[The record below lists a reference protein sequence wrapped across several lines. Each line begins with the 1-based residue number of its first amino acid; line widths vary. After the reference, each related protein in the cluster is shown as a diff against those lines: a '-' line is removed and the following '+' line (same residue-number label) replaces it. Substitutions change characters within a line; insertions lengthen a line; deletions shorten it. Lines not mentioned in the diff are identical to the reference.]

1 LVKPVLR
8 ILIIL
13 ALVFSAF
20 IGKAQ
25 NRDSSVQRSDTVRT
39 AVKAASPKSTPVVK
53 SAARIELEKMPRR
66 AAIRSAII
74 PGWGQLTN
82 RRWWKLPLVYG
93 GFVGL
98 ALVYDFNQTNYK
110 IFLTE
115 AQNREFNEANPALDP
130 RPVNPAYQHLLTTGI
145 ISIKDS
151 YRRDRDL
158 TILAG
163 AAFYAITIIDA
174 YVDAKFFRFDITDE
188 LALKVKPTLQ
198 AAPGYAAFASPVPSV
213 KLSLAL
219 TK

>member
-1 LVKPVLR
+1 MPVLR
-8 ILIIL
+8 IIIISIFIYAVTPVMAQEKDS
-13 ALVFSAF
+13 ALV
-20 IGKAQ
+20 
-25 NRDSSVQRSDTVRT
+25 VQDTVIRT
-39 AVKAASPKSTPVVK
+39 AKPAPTKSAPAVK
-53 SAARIELEKMPRR
+53 SLERIELEKMPHK

-93 GFVGL
+93 GFVGI

-115 AQNREFNEANPALDP
+115 AQNREYNTLHPKDTP
-130 RPVNPAYQHLLTTGI
+130 RPTIPGYTRYPTSGI
-145 ISIKDS
+145 ITIKDG
-151 YRRDRDL
+151 YRRNRDL

-188 LALKVKPTLQ
+188 LAIKVKPALQ
-198 AAPGYAAFASPVPSV
+198 PQPPSNAFTSPVPSV
-213 KLSLAL
+213 KVSMSLA
-219 TK
+219 K